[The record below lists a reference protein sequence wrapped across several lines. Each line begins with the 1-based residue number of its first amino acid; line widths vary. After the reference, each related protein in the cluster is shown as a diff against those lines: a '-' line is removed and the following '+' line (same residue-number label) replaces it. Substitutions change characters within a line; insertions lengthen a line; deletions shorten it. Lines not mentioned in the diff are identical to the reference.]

1 MGRKILSAGIGAAT
15 ITLTGCP
22 GVTVTAPCETC
33 DHGPAPGIVVAMMYD
48 AGEWDG
54 GNDAGLSFGGIVV
67 TSMDGGEDGG

>member
-1 MGRKILSAGIGAAT
+1 
-15 ITLTGCP
+15 
-22 GVTVTAPCETC
+22 
-33 DHGPAPGIVVAMMYD
+33 MMYD